1 MYVRTEFAFFKWTK
15 NRVLLLLEVKI
26 KINLFY
32 RYKWKLLKFNDQVL
46 QTEMCD
52 EMTIPIYRIF

>member
-1 MYVRTEFAFFKWTK
+1 MYVRTEFAFFEWTK